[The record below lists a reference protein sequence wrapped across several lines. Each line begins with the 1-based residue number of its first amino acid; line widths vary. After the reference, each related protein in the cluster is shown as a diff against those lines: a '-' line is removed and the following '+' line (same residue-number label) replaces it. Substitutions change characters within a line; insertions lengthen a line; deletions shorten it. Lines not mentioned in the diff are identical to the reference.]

1 VDGVNQY
8 TIAGHI
14 CSFGGWI
21 FAKVAGVHALK
32 ILFRALDVGGCCVGV
47 LFSDGVKILED
58 TV

>member
-1 VDGVNQY
+1 MGV
-8 TIAGHI
+8 GREPKES
-14 CSFGGWI
+14 CRKLG
-21 FAKVAGVHALK
+21 VAGVHALK